1 MSRKLPRYKKC
12 ERCGRTFRPSRC
24 NAWHQVY
31 CTDPLCVAE
40 RKRERQRK
48 WYARKRSEAQFR
60 EAENARC
67 AEANRR
73 RRAAQREEKQR
84 VESPEIEVLRPEA
97 AGGNDMRNVMT
108 GLLAQL
114 LDTSD
119 PVQLRRSMDKFAER
133 GRRAAVWGGVCG
145 I

>member
-12 ERCGRTFRPSRC
+12 EKCGRTFRPSRC

-60 EAENARC
+60 ETENARC

-73 RRAAQREEKQR
+73 RRAAQRDEKR
-84 VESPEIEVLRPEA
+84 MLESSRTEAPRPETE
-97 AGGNDMRNVMT
+97 AGDEMRNVVT
-108 GLLAQL
+108 GLLAQW

-119 PVQLRRSMDKFAER
+119 PVLLRRSMEEFADR
-133 GRRAAVWGGVCG
+133 GRRAAVWNGNHG